1 MIYKK
6 RDYLIVAFFL
16 WLYFM
21 VLFYINHKACNY
33 AEAFVH
39 NNLAHGV
46 KLKNRTALGDMRRIA
61 IDD

>member
-1 MIYKK
+1 
-6 RDYLIVAFFL
+6 
-16 WLYFM
+16 M

-46 KLKNRTALGDMRRIA
+46 KLQNRTALGDMRRVA